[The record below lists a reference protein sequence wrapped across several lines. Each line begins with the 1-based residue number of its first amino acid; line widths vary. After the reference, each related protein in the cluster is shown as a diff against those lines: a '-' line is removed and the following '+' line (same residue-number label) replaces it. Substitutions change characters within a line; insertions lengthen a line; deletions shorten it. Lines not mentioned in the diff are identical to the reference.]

1 MPTPGT
7 PSRRTVAATRRARAS
22 VVAPFVAGAHKL
34 APERM
39 IALHTGAPIASSV
52 AMRGAFA
59 DERRIVV
66 GAEVG
71 RVY

>member
-1 MPTPGT
+1 
-7 PSRRTVAATRRARAS
+7 